1 MKNPSK
7 AILLS
12 APASNSG
19 KTVLTLGILRALH
32 HKNHPVRSAKS
43 GPDYIDPCY
52 HSAASGNVCVN
63 LDAWAMNSG
72 DIIRRASGCEDLGQD
87 LIIEGAMGLFDGAPP
102 DGAGSSADLARIL
115 GVPVVLIIDASAQ
128 SQSIAAVVAGF
139 AGFDAN
145 VRIGGVILN
154 KVGSARHETMLRH
167 AIAPLGIPVLGAV
180 MRTQG
185 LALPARHLGLVQ
197 AGEHPALDA
206 FLNAAAQLV
215 ADCVDLEAL
224 CAMMSPLPPNPM
236 TTASTTPKFN
246 PKFTPKFNP
255 PVQTIAIAHDV
266 AFGFTYP
273 HILADWRARG
283 ATIHLFSPLANEPPP
298 PADMIILPGGYPE
311 LHAGRLAANTR
322 FMDGIRNANTPV
334 YGECGGYMV
343 MGRGLIDA
351 DGLRHAMAGLLDLE
365 TSFATPTRHLG
376 YRRLG
381 LLGDGVW
388 RAVADGF
395 MAHEFHYASTIS
407 AVGDPLFT
415 ATTADGTALPPMGL
429 QNGAH
434 CGSFAHIID
443 ICPSGG

>member
-19 KTVLTLGILRALH
+19 KTVLTLGILRALR

-63 LDAWAMNSG
+63 LDAWAMDEH
-72 DIIRRASGCEDLGQD
+72 DIIRRASGGD

-139 AGFDAN
+139 AGFDPN
-145 VRIGGVILN
+145 VRVGGVILN
-154 KVGSARHETMLRH
+154 KVGSARHETMLRR

-206 FLNAAAQLV
+206 FF
-215 ADCVDLEAL
+215 ER
-224 CAMMSPLPPNPM
+224 
-236 TTASTTPKFN
+236 
-246 PKFTPKFNP
+246 
-255 PVQTIAIAHDV
+255 
-266 AFGFTYP
+266 G
-273 HILADWRARG
+273 G
-283 ATIHLFSPLANEPPP
+283 ATGCRLRGF
-298 PADMIILPGGYPE
+298 GGVC
-311 LHAGRLAANTR
+311 AR
-322 FMDGIRNANTPV
+322 
-334 YGECGGYMV
+334 
-343 MGRGLIDA
+343 
-351 DGLRHAMAGLLDLE
+351 
-365 TSFATPTRHLG
+365 
-376 YRRLG
+376 
-381 LLGDGVW
+381 
-388 RAVADGF
+388 
-395 MAHEFHYASTIS
+395 
-407 AVGDPLFT
+407 
-415 ATTADGTALPPMGL
+415 
-429 QNGAH
+429 
-434 CGSFAHIID
+434 
-443 ICPSGG
+443 